1 MDTHQKMTRAAQF
14 VCSGGRPQSTV
25 LPLLTVVFG
34 MLGAAVDSFA
44 QETQPVLAHLAR
56 VQIMLDRDKVDW
68 GEFSGK
74 WHTGAVTGGSRHC
87 ISIALDSITFT
98 DLFPGIALDS
108 ITFTDLFPGDPGSGA
123 DGSNG
128 DHHHHGYGHHGSNSG
143 SSVPVLAV
151 PLELISRI
159 RVSSL
164 YDGRF
169 VQGEVTTVW
178 SEHAPVDGEEWIEI
192 PIESVKNDPSSC
204 PAHLK

>member
-1 MDTHQKMTRAAQF
+1 MDTDQKMTRAAQF
-14 VCSGGRPQSTV
+14 VCSGGRPQATV
-25 LPLLTVVFG
+25 LPLLTIVFG

-56 VQIMLDRDKVDW
+56 VQIMVDRDKDDW

-87 ISIALDSITFT
+87 ISIALDSITV
-98 DLFPGIALDS
+98 
-108 ITFTDLFPGDPGSGA
+108 TDLFPGDPGSGA

-128 DHHHHGYGHHGSNSG
+128 DHHHHGYGHHGSNNG
-143 SSVPVLAV
+143 SSVPVIAV
-151 PLELISRI
+151 PLEHISRI

-169 VQGEVTTVW
+169 VQGELTKIW